1 MGTIFTV
8 TIMTIINSTLTK
20 KWDAIIKSLPVSV
33 DDTFQD
39 LSRYLRL
46 ERVPK
51 SMHIYLRYNVVY
63 KTDTKRLTMT
73 MKYNNSN
80 SVP

>member
-46 ERVPK
+46 ERVAK